1 MEYYSSLKRTEILI
15 HSKRMKTEDIMLS
28 EVGQPQKDRD
38 CLFVIRDW
46 ERKEIRSYIISWTQ
60 LHYFLDTED

>member
-1 MEYYSSLKRTEILI
+1 
-15 HSKRMKTEDIMLS
+15 MLS

-46 ERKEIRSYIISWTQ
+46 QSKEIRSYIISWMQ